1 MVINL
6 AVAFSSVIGCN
17 RRIVSLAVRFANG
30 ERDGAATTVQHTGEI
45 RFRSVPRI
53 LVLRE
58 PGNARTGE
66 VDITAKIDGF
76 RHEARPIVGSNIGNT
91 GEVASRLHGDG
102 IAGEVIGTGKGV
114 GTRGSC

>member
-1 MVINL
+1 MEVDL
-6 AVAFSSVIGCN
+6 AISLSGIIGGN
-17 RRIVSLAVRFANG
+17 SRIAALAIRFANG
-30 ERDGAATTVQHTGEI
+30 KLNDAIVAVQRTGEI